1 MRRLTSRQTFYLVQ
15 ALLVA
20 NVCACMYIGHARRA
34 SWSEAEMRLVD
45 SCSYG
50 RMRLCAIDDREDSLL
65 LRRRSLPLSGS
76 DVRSRT
82 YRKLRARMLATVTDP
97 DNPGV
102 GIAAPQVGVGRRLVA
117 VQRFDKPGEPF
128 EFYVNPELVWL
139 SEQKQTGSEG
149 CLSVPDLRGEVER
162 SSRVV
167 VEYRDERSFEVRR
180 DTVEGFTAVIFQHET
195 DHLDGVLYID
205 RARTLT
211 PSGR

>member
-1 MRRLTSRQTFYLVQ
+1 MRRLTSRQGLYLISG
-15 ALLVA
+15 LFVA
-20 NVCACMYIGHARRA
+20 NICVSMYISHARQA
-34 SWSEAEMRLVD
+34 SWSERELRLVD
-45 SCSYG
+45 SYSYT
-50 RMRLCAIDDREDSLL
+50 RMRLWTIDDREDSLL
-65 LRRRSLPLSGS
+65 LRRRSLPLSRN

-82 YRKLRARMLATVTDP
+82 YRKLRAQLLATVTDP

-102 GIAAPQVGVGRRLVA
+102 GIAAPQVGVERRLVA

-149 CLSVPDLRGEVER
+149 CLSIPGLRGEVER

-205 RARTLT
+205 RARSL
-211 PSGR
+211 SSDR